1 MQITGRY
8 NYTDWSGRLGIDLV
22 KNPKRAAEPPI
33 AAKIMVI
40 GMGDG
45 TFTGYKLN
53 DYIYG
58 ATRDFY
64 NAPRII
70 NHLDRP
76 ADLAAIAR
84 EYYRVL

>member
-1 MQITGRY
+1 MR
-8 NYTDWSGRLGIDLV
+8 
-22 KNPKRAAEPPI
+22 
-33 AAKIMVI
+33 
-40 GMGDG
+40 DG

-64 NAPRII
+64 NARRII
-70 NHLDRP
+70 NHLDRA
-76 ADLAAIAR
+76 ADIAAIAG